1 MLFLAILISYILMF
15 DVVCAMFSSFQL
27 LGLWF
32 ESIGLMEVDRTQLLL
47 LVVVVVV
54 VVVGLVLDA
63 RGTTSVLTGVCWRLG
78 VWSPAIPFRFGSET
92 LAGIFAVL
100 GEGVARPRCST
111 VSVRHNCSR
120 LPSCP

>member
-1 MLFLAILISYILMF
+1 MF

-54 VVVGLVLDA
+54 VVVVGGGWWVVGCGLWVVGCGLWD
-63 RGTTSVLTGVCWRLG
+63 
-78 VWSPAIPFRFGSET
+78 
-92 LAGIFAVL
+92 
-100 GEGVARPRCST
+100 VAR
-111 VSVRHNCSR
+111 CSR
-120 LPSCP
+120 RVMQGSRRDPFSLCQQPCVAA

>member
-32 ESIGLMEVDRTQLLL
+32 ESIGLTEVDRTQLLL

-54 VVVGLVLDA
+54 VVVVGCGLWVVG
-63 RGTTSVLTGVCWRLG
+63 RR
-78 VWSPAIPFRFGSET
+78 
-92 LAGIFAVL
+92 AVL
-100 GEGVARPRCST
+100 AQGHAGLPQGSFQPLPATLCFSMT
-111 VSVRHNCSR
+111 CFSSCDQSDDIDSVSVMFRAN
-120 LPSCP
+120 PA

>member
-32 ESIGLMEVDRTQLLL
+32 ESIGLTEVDRTQLLL

-54 VVVGLVLDA
+54 VVVG
-63 RGTTSVLTGVCWRLG
+63 CRLWVVG
-78 VWSPAIPFRFGSET
+78 CGLWVVGRR
-92 LAGIFAVL
+92 AVL
-100 GEGVARPRCST
+100 AQGHAGLPQGSFQPLPATLCFSMT
-111 VSVRHNCSR
+111 CFSSCDQSDDIDSVSVMFRAN
-120 LPSCP
+120 PA